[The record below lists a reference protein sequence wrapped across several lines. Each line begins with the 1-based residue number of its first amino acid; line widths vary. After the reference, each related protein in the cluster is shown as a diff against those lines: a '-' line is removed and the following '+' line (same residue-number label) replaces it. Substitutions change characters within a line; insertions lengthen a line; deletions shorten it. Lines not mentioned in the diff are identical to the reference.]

1 MITKLTR
8 LLKES
13 ALYSVNAVALP
24 LIGIILV
31 PIYTRIFSPDEY
43 GIIELITTVTA
54 LLTILLIA
62 GLENGIGRY
71 YIDIGSPDDKR
82 KIATTGIAYLALTAL
97 IVITVLMVFSNNL
110 SSILF
115 QSGDYSQV
123 LLVALACIPFMVMVS
138 SFANLLR
145 FRLQPLRAVVLA
157 LGTLLLQTALIIIFV
172 VTLNKGIIGIYIATL
187 ITQLVFTLVGFIL
200 TYDSYAPGFS
210 VTRLKQILY
219 FGMPYLLLSFCY
231 FIMTN
236 SDRYFLNYFQGLGEV
251 GIYGIGYKMASVIG
265 IAVMG
270 FQFAWGPFIYSTYKD
285 ADAKRTF
292 ARVFDYVS
300 VAACILVL
308 ALSLF
313 SVELLHIFATAQ
325 YFEAYKVVPFICAGL
340 VIYTLGGYFSVGVG
354 IAKKT
359 IHVAWTGMV
368 AALVNLLLNWL
379 LIPRFG
385 MQGAA
390 VSAVISFLI
399 LAVLL
404 MIISQRLYKVP
415 YRFSTNVIMYF
426 VTAAIIAVAYLFIMN
441 DITWINV
448 GIKVLL
454 LLLFLAVP
462 FILKLLGIAEVKYLY
477 ALMTRAVRK

>member
-13 ALYSVNAVALP
+13 ALYSLTAIASP

-31 PIYTRIFSPDEY
+31 PIYTRVFSPDEY
-43 GIIELITTVTA
+43 GIIELVATVTA

-71 YIDIGSPDDKR
+71 YVDTVSHDDKR

-97 IVITVLMVFSNNL
+97 TLITILMAFSNKL
-110 SSILF
+110 ASLLF
-115 QSGDYSQV
+115 QSGDYSKV
-123 LLVALACIPFMVMVS
+123 LLLALACVPFMVMVA
-138 SFANLLR
+138 SFTNLLR

-172 VTLNKGIIGIYIATL
+172 VILNMGIIGIYIAML
-187 ITQLVFTLVGFIL
+187 ITQLVFTLVGFFL
-200 TYDSYAPGFS
+200 TYDSYALVFS
-210 VTRLKQILY
+210 WARLKLILS
-219 FGMPYLLLSFCY
+219 FGLPYLLLSFCY

-236 SDRYFLNYFQGLGEV
+236 SDRYFLNYYHGLAEV
-251 GIYGIGYKMASVIG
+251 GIYGIGYKVASVIG
-265 IAVMG
+265 VAVIG
-270 FQFAWGPFIYSTYKD
+270 FQLAWGPFIYSTYKD
-285 ADAKRTF
+285 EDAKRTF
-292 ARVFDYVS
+292 ARVFNYVS

-308 ALSLF
+308 GLSLF
-313 SVELLHIFATAQ
+313 SREILYIFATSQ
-325 YFEAYKVVPFICAGL
+325 YFEAYKVVPFICAAL

-390 VSAVISFLI
+390 VSVVFSFLI

-404 MIISQRLYKVP
+404 MIMSQRLFKVP
-415 YRFSTNVIMYF
+415 YQFGTNVIMYF
-426 VTAAIIAVAYLFIMN
+426 ITAAIIAVAYLFIMN
-441 DITWINV
+441 DITWTNA

-454 LLLFLAVP
+454 LVVFLAVP
-462 FILKLLGIAEVKYLY
+462 FILKLLGIAEMKHLY
-477 ALMTRAVRK
+477 ALVTRAGRE